1 MMLVEIDSRY
11 TPPSEYVNPNSND
24 CRRPA
29 YEFFDF
35 DMDTAAILPANGLN
49 DMEWSVARRTIWDID
64 LNDHLTDYNP
74 SNLRYQ
80 RRYQRYLLIEGLGSR
95 EDVEERVGLL
105 AGCGKR
111 VL

>member
-1 MMLVEIDSRY
+1 
-11 TPPSEYVNPNSND
+11 
-24 CRRPA
+24 
-29 YEFFDF
+29 
-35 DMDTAAILPANGLN
+35 MDTAAILPANGLN

-105 AGCGKR
+105 VWFTRPDNPFSSFIRAF
-111 VL
+111 VTHSFPEYADLFQQQ